1 MAFHDDA
8 TVEARDCCPCP
19 LPGKPL
25 PRVSVLPAVRALLAS
40 SGSSAK
46 EHNND
51 DRPAVAEEV
60 LSWLDPP
67 PYLMEAR
74 RAGRCFGIVCAAVK
88 SIDNGP
94 VRGEYLSVTLP
105 VLAIPNLLYPRK
117 ID

>member
-1 MAFHDDA
+1 MLP
-8 TVEARDCCPCP
+8 VARQ
-19 LPGKPL
+19 
-25 PRVSVLPAVRALLAS
+25 AL

-74 RAGRCFGIVCAAVK
+74 RAGRCFGIVFAVVK

-94 VRGEYLSVTLP
+94 VCGEYLSVTLP
-105 VLAIPNLLYPRK
+105 VFGMMQLPTFANSNYF
-117 ID
+117 IDIN